1 MENIKKNVNVPN
13 ADKKQ
18 LQDVQG
24 RYATK
29 HDVVDDVDLTTTTL
43 LPIVQSREPLLRL
56 GPTPGSSAVRN
67 TTGKGSKQSLD
78 GPPGFMPDDK
88 LREFCDKHYDQLLPL
103 MAEKVHQEKLHGVQA
118 RLSFEGSSRKNSQ
131 TQEKSQYSELES
143 FDRKKKSKKGEGPAR
158 TPCPEAPIPSRV
170 HTSAKRIARDPD
182 RRSREAKSLIQS
194 YVTCSSKRQR
204 EIEQEWN
211 AVDRAN
217 RRMLIPA
224 REATLSESKNSRG
237 GHWKSRPKKLK
248 SSTDEDDLS
257 QPWLCEEMDPF
268 TPRIRNF
275 VFPKR
280 IHMPSNVRIYDGT
293 GDPEDH
299 LKNFQTAAKVIM
311 RPMFG
316 AFGRAGSANS
326 IAFVSK
332 VQTYIRKCA

>member
-1 MENIKKNVNVPN
+1 
-13 ADKKQ
+13 
-18 LQDVQG
+18 
-24 RYATK
+24 
-29 HDVVDDVDLTTTTL
+29 
-43 LPIVQSREPLLRL
+43 
-56 GPTPGSSAVRN
+56 
-67 TTGKGSKQSLD
+67 
-78 GPPGFMPDDK
+78 
-88 LREFCDKHYDQLLPL
+88 

-143 FDRKKKSKKGEGPAR
+143 FDRKKKSKKRRRPSPNTMSRSSHPFQSVFSRLKHGDSEPSCRRNPANTDVFTRLGEKERSVFIRLGNK
-158 TPCPEAPIPSRV
+158 E
-170 HTSAKRIARDPD
+170 RIARDPD
-182 RRSREAKSLIQS
+182 RRKREAKSLNQS
-194 YVTCSSKRQR
+194 YVNCSSERQR
-204 EIEQEWN
+204 EIKQEWN

-217 RRMLIPA
+217 RKMLIPA

-299 LKNFQTAAKVIM
+299 LKNFQTAAKVERWAM
-311 RPMFG
+311 PTWCHMFNSTQMG
-316 AFGRAGSANS
+316 AARLWFDELPLESIDSFMEIQKAFLANLLQQKKYIKDLIEIHHIKQKEGES
-326 IAFVSK
+326 NEAFM
-332 VQTYIRKCA
+332 